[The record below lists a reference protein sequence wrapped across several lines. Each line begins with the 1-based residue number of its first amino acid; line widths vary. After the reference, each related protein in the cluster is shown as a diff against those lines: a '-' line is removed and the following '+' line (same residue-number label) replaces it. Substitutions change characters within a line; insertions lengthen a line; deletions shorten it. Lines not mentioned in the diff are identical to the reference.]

1 MTSPRGAQRV
11 SLWTEATA
19 SRELIRNLTLR
30 EIRGKY
36 KRTLLGQGWSLLN
49 PIAQMVIFTL
59 VFGLVLK
66 AKPDPGDPSGL
77 DIFALW
83 IACGLLP
90 WGMFSNAL
98 NTGMGSLLANAGLVQ
113 KVYFPR
119 WILVFSNVAAAVVN
133 FMFEF
138 AVLTVAVL
146 VFGGNPLLQLP
157 LALLITLLLGLF
169 AFGLALA
176 LSVLTVYFRDVTH
189 LMGIV
194 MQVWFYAT
202 PIVYPLKL
210 VHESTAGYPVIQ
222 FLYGLNPMVRFVDC
236 FRAIFY
242 DNTWPRLEDFGGALI
257 ATVVSLAIGWAVFRS
272 KQARL
277 SEEL

>member
-1 MTSPRGAQRV
+1 MKIWDEIST
-11 SLWTEATA
+11 

-49 PIAQMVIFTL
+49 PIAQMVVFTL

-77 DIFALW
+77 DLFALW

-98 NTGMGSLLANAGLVQ
+98 NSGMGSLLNNAGLVQ

-119 WILVFSNVAAAVVN
+119 WILIFSTVASAVVT

-138 AVLTVAVL
+138 VVLTLAVLI
-146 VFGGNPLLQLP
+146 FGGNPLLQLP
-157 LALLITLLLGLF
+157 LALLVTVMLGLF

-189 LMGIV
+189 LMTIV

-210 VHESTAGYPVIQ
+210 VYDSTAGMPWIQ
-222 FLYGLNPMVRFVDC
+222 TLYGLNPMIRFVNC
-236 FRAIFY
+236 YRAIFY
-242 DNTWPRLEDFGGALI
+242 DNTWPAIEDFTGALI
-257 ATVVSLAIGWAVFRS
+257 ATVVALGVGWWIFQS

>member
-1 MTSPRGAQRV
+1 MKIWDEIST
-11 SLWTEATA
+11 

-49 PIAQMVIFTL
+49 PIAQMIVFTL

-66 AKPDPGDPSGL
+66 AKPSPGDPSGL

-90 WGMFSNAL
+90 WGLFSNAL
-98 NTGMGSLLANAGLVQ
+98 NTGMGSLIGNAGLVQ

-119 WILVFSNVAAAVVN
+119 WILVFSTVAAAVVN

-138 AVLTVAVL
+138 AVLTLAVL

-157 LALLITLLLGLF
+157 LALLVTIMLGLF

-176 LSVLTVYFRDVTH
+176 LSVLSVYFRDVTH

-202 PIVYPLKL
+202 PIVYPLQL
-210 VHESTAGYPVIQ
+210 VQDSLANMPWLQT
-222 FLYGLNPMVRFVDC
+222 LYGLNPMVRFVDC

-242 DNTWPRLEDFGGALI
+242 DNTWPSLEDFGGAFI
-257 ATVVSLAIGWAVFRS
+257 ATVFALVLGAWIFQS

>member
-1 MTSPRGAQRV
+1 MKLYQEIKT
-11 SLWTEATA
+11 

-49 PIAQMVIFTL
+49 PIAQMIVFTL

-90 WGMFSNAL
+90 WGLFSNAL
-98 NTGMGSLLANAGLVQ
+98 NTGMGSLLGNAGLVQ

-119 WILVFSNVAAAVVN
+119 WILVFSTVAAAVVN
-133 FMFEF
+133 FMFEL
-138 AVLTVAVL
+138 AVLTIAVV
-146 VFGGNPLLQLP
+146 VFGGNPFVQLW
-157 LALLITLLLGLF
+157 LALIVTLMLGLF

-176 LSVLTVYFRDVTH
+176 LSVLSVYFRDITH
-189 LMGIV
+189 LMGII

-210 VHESTAGYPVIQ
+210 VHDSTAGMPWIQ
-222 FLYGLNPMVRFVDC
+222 TIYGLNPMVRFVDC
-236 FRAIFY
+236 YRAIFY
-242 DNTWPRLEDFGGALI
+242 DNTWPAIEDFGGALI
-257 ATVVSLAIGWAVFRS
+257 ATVVSLGIGWWVFSS
-272 KQARL
+272 KQDRL

>member
-1 MTSPRGAQRV
+1 MK
-11 SLWTEATA
+11 LWDEIST

-90 WGMFSNAL
+90 WGLFSNAL
-98 NTGMGSLLANAGLVQ
+98 NTGMGALLANAGLVQ

-133 FMFEF
+133 FAFEL
-138 AVLTVAVL
+138 AVLTIAVL

-157 LALLITLLLGLF
+157 LAIVMTLMLGLF

-189 LMGIV
+189 LMAIV

-210 VHESTAGYPVIQ
+210 VHDSTAGYPIIQ
-222 FLYGLNPMVRFVDC
+222 TLYGLNPMVRFVNC

-242 DNTWPRLEDFGGALI
+242 DNTWPRIEDFGGALI
-257 ATVVSLAIGWAVFRS
+257 ATVLALGIGWLVFQS